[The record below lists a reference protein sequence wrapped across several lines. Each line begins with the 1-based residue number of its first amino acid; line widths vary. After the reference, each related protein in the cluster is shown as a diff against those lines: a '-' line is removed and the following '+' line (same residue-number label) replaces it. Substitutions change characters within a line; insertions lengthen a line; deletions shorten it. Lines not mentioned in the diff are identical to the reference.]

1 MKGTVIYSD
10 SPLIWME
17 LLTLQLLEATRPLQY
32 DKKVTLSDDLLG
44 EEIQQNKQK
53 LHSHLI
59 ITNIQ

>member
-1 MKGTVIYSD
+1 MDGAFNSAAPRSHQTS
-10 SPLIWME
+10 SIW
-17 LLTLQLLEATRPLQY
+17 Q
-32 DKKVTLSDDLLG
+32 KVTLRDDLLG